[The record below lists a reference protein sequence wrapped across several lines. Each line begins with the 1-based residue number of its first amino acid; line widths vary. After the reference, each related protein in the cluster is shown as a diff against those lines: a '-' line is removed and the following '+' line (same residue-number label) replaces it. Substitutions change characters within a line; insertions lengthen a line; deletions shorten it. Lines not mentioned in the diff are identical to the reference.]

1 MLTSKKTIRRESDPN
16 ARRIV
21 CRKGKRYLSD
31 ELNNLVPDLCNKI
44 LNLEKRKGEKVHIYI
59 LKFHDSNLRVARE
72 RLDPLLGAKR
82 WKRKER
88 KRIDIKIEGSG
99 IIRLIMRVEYIRYGQ
114 FGGRADINNEC
125 VAERASACV
134 KLA

>member
-1 MLTSKKTIRRESDPN
+1 M
-16 ARRIV
+16 
-21 CRKGKRYLSD
+21 
-31 ELNNLVPDLCNKI
+31 
-44 LNLEKRKGEKVHIYI
+44 
-59 LKFHDSNLRVARE
+59 
-72 RLDPLLGAKR
+72 DPLLGAKR

-114 FGGRADINNEC
+114 FGGRAGINNEC